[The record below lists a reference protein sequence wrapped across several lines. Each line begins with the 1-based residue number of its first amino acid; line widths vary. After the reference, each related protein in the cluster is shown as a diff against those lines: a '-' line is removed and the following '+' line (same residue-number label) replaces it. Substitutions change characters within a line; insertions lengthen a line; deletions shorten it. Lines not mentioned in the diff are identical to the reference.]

1 MKTTSRLTATEM
13 VQNLETANQALRNYV
28 CKLEEQLARYE
39 RILQRCPKFRMEQS
53 GAKYSVC
60 DGERI
65 AISNTPIHPLPAGST
80 VRISHPFPPMADAEG
95 FDGPEEDDRQEK
107 DDWDGLE
114 ASDLEDGWED
124 EEDDW
129 DGLEESDFEDDW
141 DDEED
146 DWDDEEDDWDGLE
159 ESDFEDDWDDE
170 DLDKDDLADADL
182 ADADLEAD
190 GLKNPPSDGA
200 YSEAVL
206 QAFPHVRT
214 IHRLVAR
221 RR

>member
-80 VRISHPFPPMADAEG
+80 VRISHPLPPMADAEG
-95 FDGPEEDDRQEK
+95 FDGPEEDDRQDK

-114 ASDLEDGWED
+114 ASDYEDDWD
-124 EEDDW
+124 DFEDDW

-146 DWDDEEDDWDGLE
+146 DWDGLE
-159 ESDFEDDWDDE
+159 ESDFEDGWEDE
-170 DLDKDDLADADL
+170 DLDKDDLADRGL
-182 ADADLEAD
+182 KTG